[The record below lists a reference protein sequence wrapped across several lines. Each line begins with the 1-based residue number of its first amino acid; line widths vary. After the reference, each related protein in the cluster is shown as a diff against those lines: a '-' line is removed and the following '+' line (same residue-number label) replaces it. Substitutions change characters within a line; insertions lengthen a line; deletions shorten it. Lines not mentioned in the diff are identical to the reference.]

1 MCGGGSGSCATTR
14 SSASRTVISSTER
27 CVEHFCDFYD
37 FMSAELE
44 CMARAVT
51 FFSQHH
57 LKLSG
62 LIIYIKNV
70 FGKEVGKE
78 VQWMT

>member
-1 MCGGGSGSCATTR
+1 LCGGGSGSCTTQT
-14 SSASRTVISSTER
+14 SSASTTVISSTKW
-27 CVEHFCDFYD
+27 CAEHFCDFYD

-57 LKLSG
+57 PKLSA
-62 LIIYIKNV
+62 LIDYIKV
-70 FGKEVGKE
+70 LFSRLRPVVWGA
-78 VQWMT
+78 